1 MVSLTIEL
9 EFEACLL
16 VGANDG
22 KRSVVVARPVKAN
35 AILPPSVQALP
46 NSILRLDSDTSGS
59 PSPLRLTVEA
69 PYGSGRRRGQD
80 LI

>member
-22 KRSVVVARPVKAN
+22 KRSVETTEREGA
-35 AILPPSVQALP
+35 
-46 NSILRLDSDTSGS
+46 
-59 PSPLRLTVEA
+59 
-69 PYGSGRRRGQD
+69 
-80 LI
+80 